1 LLQVEYKL
9 RNSMRKN
16 NEKIFSISYLVD
28 ILNEER
34 KEALEKIAEINTL
47 MEPKTYIRKKE
58 EIKSIIDDLSEN
70 QNDNNI
76 LEIQK
81 LCIKCML
88 SKVNASSEKSD
99 IINNLIKVRYYM
111 NILYNDTQQ
120 IKDIEDIQIDLKEL
134 QNKIVEKLLD
144 NKLVFK
150 FSDDNEFN
158 KKILFSVLNTKII
171 NLETIYIK
179 ITNENDKLKLE
190 IYDEENDLDT
200 VEYLVTDNTNCK
212 NLKLDKKIKLFL

>member
-1 LLQVEYKL
+1 MKYSKLDKICLHVIRKGSIDEINFYKSLINDKTINNRELLQVEYKL

-16 NEKIFSISYLVD
+16 KEKIFSISYLVD

-70 QNDNNI
+70 QSDNNI

-81 LCIKCML
+81 LSIKCML
-88 SKVNASSEKSD
+88 SKVNNSSEKPD

-120 IKDIEDIQIDLKEL
+120 IKNIEEVRSRKA
-134 QNKIVEKLLD
+134 N
-144 NKLVFK
+144 
-150 FSDDNEFN
+150 S
-158 KKILFSVLNTKII
+158 
-171 NLETIYIK
+171 
-179 ITNENDKLKLE
+179 
-190 IYDEENDLDT
+190 
-200 VEYLVTDNTNCK
+200 
-212 NLKLDKKIKLFL
+212 